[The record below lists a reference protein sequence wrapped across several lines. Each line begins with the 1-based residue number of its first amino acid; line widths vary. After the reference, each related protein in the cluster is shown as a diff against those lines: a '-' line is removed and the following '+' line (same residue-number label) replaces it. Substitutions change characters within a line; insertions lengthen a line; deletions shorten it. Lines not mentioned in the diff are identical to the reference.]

1 MSGDA
6 GQEPLETAQRLH
18 AQALDALEHYQP
30 DSAGALLD
38 SAADILDTQ
47 PLPLG
52 DPRVQEV
59 RVRVILAQAW
69 VAFERNG
76 IDAAQPSLN
85 EAFTLSRAL
94 DRRDLQSRCYLQSA
108 TMQARSG
115 DLRTA
120 HSLMREAAIGLADL
134 PPTDQARVY
143 ANRGVLA
150 SQLMVL
156 DEASGDLA
164 IAAELAER
172 AGAHAVAFMA
182 RHNAGYVDF
191 LRGDLPAAL
200 ASMRAADAMAV
211 EVNRSVSH
219 LDRARVLLEAGLLDD
234 AAEALRTAH
243 DLASAD
249 GIGQD
254 LAEIELDQARTAL
267 LLGDPLAAATHAS
280 AARLRF
286 RARNAAPW
294 SRRAELVAL
303 EASTYAVQPPPQT
316 VPRALRLAELA
327 ASHGEA
333 HIAQRANLVAA
344 DALAHLA
351 RPTRRERE
359 LAHTAYLQA
368 RPLAR
373 SPSLAT
379 RLHVRYVGALL
390 ARSDQPERTRR
401 HLAAAASDLAGVAQR
416 TSSLDLRTALAV
428 HSVRLSTLDVA
439 IGMGTSRASAAFT
452 RTERW
457 RGVSER
463 VPVVR
468 PPHNR
473 DAADLLTQLRRVHED
488 LRGAVGTTHG
498 SLTLRAA
505 DLERQV
511 RALDW
516 GVVSPGRDSPAR
528 ATPLLPVA
536 YSEALRVC
544 RDTDT
549 TLVSYFVHD
558 DRLHAVVLR
567 PEGRPQGMVVA
578 LAPRDQVRDAL
589 QRARADVDAAALPT
603 LGPIRNVI
611 EGSLRDSLIRLDAL
625 VGGPAIAAAEREAG
639 RMAGRGATHLMRERV
654 VFVPNRLLSGLPWG
668 MLPSRRGLP
677 TTVARSATAWVAAQR
692 YAAPVPSPVVRA
704 LAGPDLAHADAE
716 AHKVGEL
723 WGGDATGALESNRAA
738 LAAALTEAD
747 IVHVAAHGS
756 HHHQSPLFSTLQL
769 GDGAVFAHELPTQDL
784 RTSHVVLSACDV
796 GRATIRPG
804 DESLGLAA
812 VLLSLGVRC
821 VVASA
826 NRIPDEVAMVGMT
839 AYHSLLSQGLDS
851 ATALAMATAD
861 LPLSAR
867 ALTCFGAPWSAE
879 ALAPRE

>member
-38 SAADILDTQ
+38 SAA
-47 PLPLG
+47 
-52 DPRVQEV
+52 VQEV

-120 HSLMREAAIGLADL
+120 HSLMREASIGLADL

-390 ARSDQPERTRR
+390 ARSLHPHGTVARGLRARPGRAPSAQPRR
-401 HLAAAASDLAGVAQR
+401 RRPPDPAASRPRGLARRRRNDTRIPHPPRRRPR
-416 TSSLDLRTALAV
+416 TPGPCP
-428 HSVRLSTLDVA
+428 RL
-439 IGMGTSRASAAFT
+439 G
-452 RTERW
+452 
-457 RGVSER
+457 
-463 VPVVR
+463 
-468 PPHNR
+468 
-473 DAADLLTQLRRVHED
+473 
-488 LRGAVGTTHG
+488 
-498 SLTLRAA
+498 
-505 DLERQV
+505 
-511 RALDW
+511 
-516 GVVSPGRDSPAR
+516 
-528 ATPLLPVA
+528 
-536 YSEALRVC
+536 C
-544 RDTDT
+544 
-549 TLVSYFVHD
+549 
-558 DRLHAVVLR
+558 
-567 PEGRPQGMVVA
+567 
-578 LAPRDQVRDAL
+578 
-589 QRARADVDAAALPT
+589 
-603 LGPIRNVI
+603 
-611 EGSLRDSLIRLDAL
+611 
-625 VGGPAIAAAEREAG
+625 
-639 RMAGRGATHLMRERV
+639 
-654 VFVPNRLLSGLPWG
+654 GLPWAR
-668 MLPSRRGLP
+668 LPR
-677 TTVARSATAWVAAQR
+677 ARD
-692 YAAPVPSPVVRA
+692 P
-704 LAGPDLAHADAE
+704 
-716 AHKVGEL
+716 
-723 WGGDATGALESNRAA
+723 
-738 LAAALTEAD
+738 AAARRL
-747 IVHVAAHGS
+747 
-756 HHHQSPLFSTLQL
+756 
-769 GDGAVFAHELPTQDL
+769 L
-784 RTSHVVLSACDV
+784 RGIA
-796 GRATIRPG
+796 
-804 DESLGLAA
+804 
-812 VLLSLGVRC
+812 
-821 VVASA
+821 
-826 NRIPDEVAMVGMT
+826 GM
-839 AYHSLLSQGLDS
+839 
-851 ATALAMATAD
+851 
-861 LPLSAR
+861 P
-867 ALTCFGAPWSAE
+867 
-879 ALAPRE
+879 